1 MKTHHTKWQS
11 GTLTTICTHQRDP
24 ARGRAC
30 CGANGGAEFRS
41 WLKIKLKEQNR
52 WGTNLAVSS
61 GCVGVCDK
69 SGVSVTVS
77 TSNQRKN
84 FLISS
89 LEQLEQLYKEEIE
102 PILNSDQAG

>member
-1 MKTHHTKWQS
+1 MKTHQTKWQS

-41 WLKIKLKEQNR
+41 WLKSKIKEQKQ

-69 SGVSVTVS
+69 QGVSITVT
-77 TSNQRKN
+77 TPNRRKN
-84 FLISS
+84 FLVSS
-89 LEQLEQLYKEEIE
+89 LEQLEQLYKDEI
-102 PILNSDQAG
+102 